1 MGASSDTLLLHHLG
15 GPCQAAIMNFNVM
28 KKVRKLSRKG
38 KLLIDDQNLDEKKEM
53 ISALTIKTNKSPQ
66 EITEAYDKF
75 HREYPK
81 GSITR
86 EAYISSTK
94 DYVLN
99 DALFRVFDEDDS
111 GTLNF
116 FEWFQASNV
125 KNMTS
130 VEEKLHWIFTAFDAD
145 GGGSID
151 SDEIMEIVKWMF
163 RFAGIEE
170 DPDLLA
176 SCVIDVRATIDQD
189 EDGDISKE
197 EFIKNS
203 MNSPFIAE
211 VLKERKK
218 RV

>member
-1 MGASSDTLLLHHLG
+1 MGTLLPHSSR
-15 GPCQAAIMNFNVM
+15 GPCQVTIANMNFNVM

-86 EAYISSTK
+86 EGYISSTK

-125 KNMTS
+125 KDMETI
-130 VEEKLHWIFTAFDAD
+130 EEKLHWIFTAFDAD

-151 SDEIMEIVKWMF
+151 SEEIVEIVKWMF
-163 RFAGIEE
+163 RFAGIEQ

-189 EDGDISKE
+189 GDGDISKE

-203 MNSPFIAE
+203 MSSPFIAE

-218 RV
+218 KQ

>member
-1 MGASSDTLLLHHLG
+1 MLVVRNVKQLHN
-15 GPCQAAIMNFNVM
+15 PCCW
-28 KKVRKLSRKG
+28 LSLK
-38 KLLIDDQNLDEKKEM
+38 
-53 ISALTIKTNKSPQ
+53 

-94 DYVLN
+94 VRFLNTVFSYTHETIQDYVLN

-125 KNMTS
+125 KNMSTI
-130 VEEKLHWIFTAFDAD
+130 EEKLNWIFTAFDAD

-151 SDEIMEIVKWMF
+151 SEEIVEIVKWMF
-163 RFAGIEE
+163 RLVA
-170 DPDLLA
+170 
-176 SCVIDVRATIDQD
+176 V
-189 EDGDISKE
+189 
-197 EFIKNS
+197 
-203 MNSPFIAE
+203 
-211 VLKERKK
+211 
-218 RV
+218 